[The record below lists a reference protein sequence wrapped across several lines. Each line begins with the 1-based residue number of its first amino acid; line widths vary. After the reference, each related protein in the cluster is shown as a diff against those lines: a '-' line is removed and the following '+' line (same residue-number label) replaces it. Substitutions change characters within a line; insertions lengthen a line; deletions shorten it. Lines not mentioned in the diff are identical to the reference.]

1 MKARNDMIVAKSL
14 NKVHN
19 LVTDKDMTYSY
30 AETKTGSTWIDGK
43 PIYRRVFKVTN
54 KALSDTAVIQ
64 SFAKSSFNELVNVRA
79 FMQGSSGDYV
89 PFTRVGGSGKGSSI
103 EYSASNNGFIF
114 RGNDTWST
122 QSTRWVIIIV
132 EYTK

>member
-1 MKARNDMIVAKSL
+1 MLKGKANATEY
-14 NKVHN
+14 N
-19 LVTDKDMTYSY
+19 LITDKDIKYSY
-30 AETKTGSTWIDGK
+30 SEIKTGSVWVDGK
-43 PIYRRVFKVTN
+43 AIYRRVFKVTN

-79 FMQGSSGDYV
+79 FMQGASGDYV
-89 PFTRVGGSGKGSSI
+89 PFTRVGSSGKGSSI

-114 RGNDTWST
+114 RGNDTWNA
-122 QSTRWVIIIV
+122 QSARWIMIIV

>member
-1 MKARNDMIVAKSL
+1 MLKTKTQSTAY
-14 NKVHN
+14 N

-30 AETKTGSTWIDGK
+30 AETKTGSTWVGGK

-54 KALSDTAVIQ
+54 KSLSSGTVVQ
-64 SFAKSSFNELVNVRA
+64 GFARSSFSEITRIYAYLC
-79 FMQGSSGDYV
+79 GSNGGHI
-89 PFTRVGGSGKGSSI
+89 PFTRVGSSGKGSSI
-103 EYSASNNGFIF
+103 EYSSSNNGFIF
-114 RGNDTWST
+114 IGSDTWSA

>member
-1 MKARNDMIVAKSL
+1 MLTAKAMSTTVK
-14 NKVHN
+14 
-19 LVTDKDMTYSY
+19 LVTDKDMRYSTD
-30 AETKTGSTWIDGK
+30 EVKTGATWIDGK

-54 KALSDTAVIQ
+54 KSLSNGTLVQ
-64 SFAKSSFNELVNVRA
+64 RFAKSNFDAIVSIYA
-79 FMQGSSGDYV
+79 FLQGSDGGHI
-89 PFTRVGGSGKGSSI
+89 PFTRVGSSGKGSGI

-114 RGNDTWST
+114 IGSDTWSA

>member
-1 MKARNDMIVAKSL
+1 MLKTKTQSTAY
-14 NKVHN
+14 N

-30 AETKTGSTWIDGK
+30 AETKTGSTWVDGK

-54 KALSDTAVIQ
+54 KALSNGTVVQ
-64 SFAKSSFNELVNVRA
+64 SFARSSFSEITRIYAYLC
-79 FMQGSSGDYV
+79 GSDGGHI
-89 PFTRVGGSGKGSSI
+89 PFTRVGSSGKGSGI
-103 EYSASNNGFIF
+103 EYSSSDNGFIF
-114 RGNDTWST
+114 IGTDTWSA